1 MAKDNN
7 LMERNNIIR
16 AGVMG
21 GNDGILSVS
30 GIILG
35 VAGATTNTGSILL
48 AGFAGTLA
56 GMVSMAMGEYVSV
69 SSQHDAQMKVSQVQT
84 LALAND
90 YSGEFDF
97 VAEKYENVGISKEL
111 ARQATK
117 EMMDKDALV
126 TTVRERYGF
135 SPNSVLSAGGA
146 AIASFISFPLGATL
160 PMAAMAVT
168 PVYWRNQVTFLA
180 VLAALVL
187 TGYFAARL
195 NGANRKHSVLRN
207 VTAGIFTMIVT
218 FAIGSLFR

>member
-7 LMERNNIIR
+7 LMERNNVIR

-21 GNDGILSVS
+21 GNDGILSIS

-35 VAGATTNTGSILL
+35 VAGATTNVGTILL

-69 SSQHDAQMKVSQVQT
+69 SSQHDAQAKVTKIQT
-84 LALAND
+84 EALATD
-90 YSGEFDF
+90 YQKEFDF
-97 VAEKYENVGISKEL
+97 VEKKYQDVGISKEL
-111 ARQATK
+111 AQQATK

-135 SPNSVLSAGGA
+135 SPNSVLNAGSAA
-146 AIASFISFPLGATL
+146 LASFISFPLGATL
-160 PMAAMAVT
+160 PMLAMWLT
-168 PVYWRNQVTFLA
+168 PTTYREIVTFLA
-180 VLAALVL
+180 VLFALAL
-187 TGYFAARL
+187 TGYSAASL
-195 NGANRKHSVLRN
+195 NGADRKHAAIRN
-207 VTAGIFTMIVT
+207 IVAGVFTMIVT